1 MAPARISAIGL
12 CGAMMTEE
20 TKPFWRL
27 DLTKLT
33 PAGWLL
39 IVVSI
44 ASVFG
49 ATILL
54 LLFLEAIGLRHDRQ
68 NIGAKPWYEKAAF
81 LAALGV
87 GFGVFE
93 LGRRVLARF
102 GFLITRPPKDTR

>member
-12 CGAMMTEE
+12 CGAMMSEE

-33 PAGWLL
+33 PAGRLL
-39 IVVSI
+39 IAASI
-44 ASVFG
+44 ASVLG

-54 LLFLEAIGLRHDRQ
+54 LLLLEAIGLRHDPY
-68 NIGAKPWYEKAAF
+68 NLGAKPWYEKVAL

-93 LGRRVLARF
+93 LGRRVLAPF
-102 GFLITRPPKDTR
+102 GFPVTHPPKDTR